1 MSQPME
7 QVSTAGDVAGS
18 VVVAVDGSDHSD
30 RAVRWAAE
38 QAVLERRRL
47 VAVAVGRDTGTAA
60 EDAVAAAREL
70 APDLAVRGASVT
82 GDPREVLIDLSAD
95 AHLLVVGSRGRGSLR
110 GILLG
115 SVSAAVSAQ
124 SACPVVV
131 CRPSGDDPVQ
141 PGVLVGAD
149 GTRESRAVIEFAY
162 RQASLR
168 DLPLTV
174 LHCFWDAAAA
184 VAQYREARGQ
194 SVVPPDLEELRAALS
209 EAVAGLAEQYPDVP
223 VTLTL
228 KHGFAD
234 QALGP
239 RHGGWDL
246 VVVGRHPMTSLGR
259 VLTGSIATTV
269 VERAHGPV
277 AVVPEAAPPA

>member
-1 MSQPME
+1 
-7 QVSTAGDVAGS
+7 
-18 VVVAVDGSDHSD
+18 
-30 RAVRWAAE
+30 
-38 QAVLERRRL
+38 L
-47 VAVAVGRDTGTAA
+47 
-60 EDAVAAAREL
+60 
-70 APDLAVRGASVT
+70 
-82 GDPREVLIDLSAD
+82 
-95 AHLLVVGSRGRGSLR
+95 
-110 GILLG
+110 
-115 SVSAAVSAQ
+115 
-124 SACPVVV
+124 
-131 CRPSGDDPVQ
+131 
-141 PGVLVGAD
+141 LVGAD

-162 RQASLR
+162 QQASLR